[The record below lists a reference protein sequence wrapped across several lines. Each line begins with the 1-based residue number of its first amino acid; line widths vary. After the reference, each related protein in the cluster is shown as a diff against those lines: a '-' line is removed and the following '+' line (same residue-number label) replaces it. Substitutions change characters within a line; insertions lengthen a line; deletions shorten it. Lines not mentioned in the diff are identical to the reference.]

1 MRSILLKSVKNAP
14 MAAALAVLLHAPVSA
29 ALAQDRTQPDSAATA
44 PGNPMPGAT
53 GTGITGTGTTGTT
66 TGAAQPAPA
75 IRADRPDPL
84 MAEDVSKVRGADV
97 RGRDDKKIGDVET
110 VLMKPD
116 TKQVDR
122 VVVDVG
128 GVLGV

>member
-14 MAAALAVLLHAPVSA
+14 MAAALAVLLQMPVSPV
-29 ALAQDRTQPDSAATA
+29 LAQDRTQPDRAPTS

-53 GTGITGTGTTGTT
+53 GLGTTGALGTTGTT
-66 TGAAQPAPA
+66 TGAAQPAPIA
-75 IRADRPDPL
+75 QAERPDPL

-110 VLMKPD
+110 VLMKPES
-116 TKQVDR
+116 KQVDR
-122 VVVDVG
+122 VVV
-128 GVLGV
+128 